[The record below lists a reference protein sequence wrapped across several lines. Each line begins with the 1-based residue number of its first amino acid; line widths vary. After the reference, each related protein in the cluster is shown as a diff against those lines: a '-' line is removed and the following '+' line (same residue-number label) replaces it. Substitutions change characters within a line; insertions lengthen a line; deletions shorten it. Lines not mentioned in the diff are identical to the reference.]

1 MLWRTERASWGG
13 PDAHPDVRPGHTHR
27 YIATITTMRAF
38 AALFL
43 FLFTAS
49 CSPPET
55 GKSPP
60 PNIIVILADDL
71 GYNDIGRKHAD
82 RVLLG

>member
-1 MLWRTERASWGG
+1 
-13 PDAHPDVRPGHTHR
+13 
-27 YIATITTMRAF
+27 MRAF